1 LNGFLQKLSET
12 LGEDNV
18 DKNRKISDLERE
30 RKALQDKLKKL

>member
-1 LNGFLQKLSET
+1 MNGFLQKLSET